1 MNEVLH
7 CLLTRRSVKK
17 YLSQPVEKEK
27 LDAVLEAGTYAACGM
42 GRQAGKIVVLQN
54 PDDIAQLE
62 KMNASIL
69 GNPDAHPFYGA
80 PVVCVV
86 FADTNVNTWV
96 EDGSLVIGNMMAA
109 AHSLG
114 LGSCWIQGR
123 NREAAD
129 GSSSE
134 EYLRELL
141 HFPQRLRLEAILSL
155 GMPAATPAPHSLEE
169 LKTEKVHEEAMDAHL
184 LVNVRYTLK
193 PGTREEF
200 LKKFEE
206 IEAAP
211 CSRKEPGNLRYDY
224 FCPEDDADA
233 MCLIEEWTDTEAQKI
248 HGATPHYQKLAALKK
263 EYVLHMDLVKTY
275 IDSIPPAVTSE

>member
-17 YLSQPVEKEK
+17 YLSQPVEEEK
-27 LDAVLEAGTYAACGM
+27 LEAVLEAGTYAACGM

-62 KMNASIL
+62 KMNATIL

-114 LGSCWIQGR
+114 LGSCWIHRARQEFESASRIQSMGLR
-123 NREAAD
+123 THIGHQEAFVHGFLIPFVVTCRTEMTSIITAVVVI
-129 GSSSE
+129 S
-134 EYLRELL
+134 LRS
-141 HFPQRLRLEAILSL
+141 LR
-155 GMPAATPAPHSLEE
+155 
-169 LKTEKVHEEAMDAHL
+169 
-184 LVNVRYTLK
+184 
-193 PGTREEF
+193 
-200 LKKFEE
+200 
-206 IEAAP
+206 
-211 CSRKEPGNLRYDY
+211 
-224 FCPEDDADA
+224 
-233 MCLIEEWTDTEAQKI
+233 
-248 HGATPHYQKLAALKK
+248 
-263 EYVLHMDLVKTY
+263 
-275 IDSIPPAVTSE
+275 

>member
-17 YLSQPVEKEK
+17 YLSQPVEEEK
-27 LDAVLEAGTYAACGM
+27 LEAVLEVGTYAACGM

-62 KMNASIL
+62 KMNATIL

-114 LGSCWIQGR
+114 LGSCWIHRARQEFESAEGKALR
-123 NREAAD
+123 RSLPPQSLERPI
-129 GSSSE
+129 SSSACNVTVKPLAKSE
-134 EYLRELL
+134 RQAYTKE
-141 HFPQRLRLEAILSL
+141 
-155 GMPAATPAPHSLEE
+155 
-169 LKTEKVHEEAMDAHL
+169 KTGGHWYEVH
-184 LVNVRYTLK
+184 
-193 PGTREEF
+193 
-200 LKKFEE
+200 
-206 IEAAP
+206 
-211 CSRKEPGNLRYDY
+211 
-224 FCPEDDADA
+224 
-233 MCLIEEWTDTEAQKI
+233 
-248 HGATPHYQKLAALKK
+248 
-263 EYVLHMDLVKTY
+263 
-275 IDSIPPAVTSE
+275 

>member
-62 KMNASIL
+62 KMNATIL

-96 EDGSLVIGNMMAA
+96 EDGSLAIGNMMNAA
-109 AHSLG
+109 ESLG
-114 LGSCWIQGR
+114 VASCWIHR
-123 NREAAD
+123 AREVFDSDAGKAL
-129 GSSSE
+129 
-134 EYLRELL
+134 LRKWGVPEGY
-141 HFPQRLRLEAILSL
+141 RGVGNCIL
-155 GMPAATPAPHSLEE
+155 GYR
-169 LKTEKVHEEAMDAHL
+169 KGEK
-184 LVNVRYTLK
+184 
-193 PGTREEF
+193 P
-200 LKKFEE
+200 
-206 IEAAP
+206 EAAP
-211 CSRKEPGNLRYDY
+211 RKDGRVYR
-224 FCPEDDADA
+224 
-233 MCLIEEWTDTEAQKI
+233 
-248 HGATPHYQKLAALKK
+248 
-263 EYVLHMDLVKTY
+263 V
-275 IDSIPPAVTSE
+275 